1 MSDLLVVGISDYKLA
16 KYPNVPNVIVTYALG
31 SCVGICLYDKQLKI
45 GGLSHIML
53 PESSMF
59 NKSDINRMKF
69 ADTAI
74 VDLVQDLLRHGADRR
89 RLTAKIAGGAQMFE
103 VQQGS
108 SIGTIGDRNVVS
120 VKKTLQSLMIP
131 ILAED
136 TGLNYGRTVYFDL
149 ETGIM
154 KVQALSKGVRE
165 F

>member
-1 MSDLLVVGISDYKLA
+1 MSDFLVVGISDYKYA
-16 KYPNVPNVIVTYALG
+16 RNPNVFVTYALG

-59 NKSDINRMKF
+59 SKNDINRMKF

-74 VDLVQDLLRHGADRR
+74 PDLVQNLVKLGADRR

-103 VQQGS
+103 VQAGS
-108 SIGTIGDRNVVS
+108 MVGTIGDRNTVS
-120 VKKTLQSLMIP
+120 VKSTLQSLRIP
-131 ILAED
+131 IIAED

-149 ETGIM
+149 DTGIM
-154 KVQALSKGVRE
+154 KVQSLSRSIRE

>member
-1 MSDLLVVGISDYKLA
+1 MSDMLVVGISDYKLGR
-16 KYPNVPNVIVTYALG
+16 NPNVIVTYALG
-31 SCVGICLYDKQLKI
+31 SCIGICLYDKQVKV

-59 NKSDINRMKF
+59 TRSDINRMKF

-74 VDLVQDLLRHGADRR
+74 VDLVQELVKIGANRS
-89 RLTAKIAGGAQMFE
+89 RLIAKIAGGAQMFE

-108 SIGTIGDRNVVS
+108 LIGTIGDRNITS
-120 VKKTLQSLMIP
+120 VKNTLHGLKIP
-131 ILAED
+131 IIAED

-149 ETGIM
+149 DTGIM
-154 KVQALSKGVRE
+154 KVQSLSRSIRE

>member
-1 MSDLLVVGISDYKLA
+1 MSDLLVVGISDYKFA
-16 KYPNVPNVIVTYALG
+16 RNPNVIVTYALG

-74 VDLVQDLLRHGADRR
+74 TDLVQDLAKLGVEKR

-108 SIGTIGDRNVVS
+108 LIGTIGDRNVES
-120 VKKTLQSLMIP
+120 VKNMLYHLRIP
-131 ILAED
+131 IVAED

-149 ETGIM
+149 DTGIM
-154 KVQALSKGVRE
+154 KVQSLSRSIKE
-165 F
+165 Y